1 MDCSKL
7 RPRPGPS
14 IRVEDLEMIYERGPD
29 QIRAL
34 DKISLQIP
42 SGQFLVVRGRSGS
55 GKTTLLHS
63 MAGLR
68 KVTAGHVFIDGVDI
82 QSLAVNQ
89 ADRFRRLNIGLI
101 FQFFNLI
108 PSLTVEMNIALPLLL
123 ENRKLPDLMGRIED
137 LMDLLEIGHRRNHEP
152 HQLSGG
158 EMQRVAIARALIINP
173 KLILADEPTGNL
185 DSAASHEIFALLQQL
200 AQERT
205 VTTIVMTHELDAT
218 SYADR
223 VLVLSDG
230 RVVEDTELSEP
241 SE

>member
-108 PSLTVEMNIALPLLL
+108 PSLTVS
-123 ENRKLPDLMGRIED
+123 R
-137 LMDLLEIGHRRNHEP
+137 
-152 HQLSGG
+152 
-158 EMQRVAIARALIINP
+158 
-173 KLILADEPTGNL
+173 
-185 DSAASHEIFALLQQL
+185 
-200 AQERT
+200 
-205 VTTIVMTHELDAT
+205 
-218 SYADR
+218 
-223 VLVLSDG
+223 
-230 RVVEDTELSEP
+230 
-241 SE
+241 